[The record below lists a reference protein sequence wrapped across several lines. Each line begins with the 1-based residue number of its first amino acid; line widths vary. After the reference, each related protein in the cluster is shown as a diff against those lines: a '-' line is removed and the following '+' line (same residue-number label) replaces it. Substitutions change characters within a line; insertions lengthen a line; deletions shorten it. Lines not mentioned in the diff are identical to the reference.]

1 MTRSGLVLLCCAL
14 FLAAFSSSEAF
25 AMGHGKAAPE
35 KKGILVVA
43 FGTSVP
49 EARSAIDTLV
59 DAARK
64 AFPDA
69 EVRTAYTSNIIRRKV
84 LAEEGTVIDSPLIAL
99 ARMQDEGFTHVVVQ
113 PTHVIRGEEFDD
125 LAEVTDALARLER
138 KYSFKAVA
146 MGDPF
151 LSSFEDYGKMVS
163 ILQRTYGDRA
173 KGDGAVVF
181 MGHGSPHPANAAYSQ
196 MQLLFDERGLRFA
209 LGTVEG
215 FPSLDMVLE
224 RLETMGAKRV
234 TLVPFM
240 IVAGDHARNDMA
252 DPEDPESW
260 RSVLESKGYRVNPVI
275 EGLGSNPEVAALFV
289 EHLRV
294 TAQHVF

>member
-1 MTRSGLVLLCCAL
+1 
-14 FLAAFSSSEAF
+14 
-25 AMGHGKAAPE
+25 
-35 KKGILVVA
+35 
-43 FGTSVP
+43 
-49 EARSAIDTLV
+49 
-59 DAARK
+59 
-64 AFPDA
+64 
-69 EVRTAYTSNIIRRKV
+69 
-84 LAEEGTVIDSPLIAL
+84 
-99 ARMQDEGFTHVVVQ
+99 MQDEGFTHVVVQ

-125 LAEVTDALARLER
+125 LAEVADALARLER

-294 TAQHVF
+294 TAQHIF

>member
-1 MTRSGLVLLCCAL
+1 MNRSGMFLLLCAL
-14 FLAAFSSSEAF
+14 FFTVFSSGEAF
-25 AMGHGKAAPE
+25 AMGHGKEAPE

-59 DAARK
+59 DAAKK
-64 AFPDA
+64 AFPGV

-84 LAEEGTVIDSPLIAL
+84 LAEEGKVIDSPLIAL
-99 ARMQDEGFTHVVVQ
+99 ARMQDEGFTNVVVQ

-125 LAEVTDALARLER
+125 LAEVTDALSRIGG
-138 KYSFKAVA
+138 KYSFKAIA

-151 LSSFEDYGKMVS
+151 LSTFEDYGKMAA
-163 ILQRTYGDRA
+163 ILQRTYGNRA
-173 KGDGAVVF
+173 EGDGVVVF

-196 MQLLFDERGLRFA
+196 MQLLFDERNLRFA

-215 FPSLDMVLE
+215 FPSLDTVLA
-224 RLETMGAKRV
+224 RLEIMGAKRV

-252 DPEDPESW
+252 APDDPESW
-260 RSVLESKGYRVNPVI
+260 RSVLETKGYRVNPVI

-289 EHLRV
+289 EHLRI